1 MQEPRLRS
9 RSAAKVLMGNRR
21 HVQVQLLG
29 EVVRITEKQRS
40 AIKKTGAF
48 TSQRVVRASTCGPIN
63 HSPLQSA
70 ASGTRPAPVHSS
82 RGDAKPS
89 KRVLKDRSA
98 AV

>member
-21 HVQVQLLG
+21 HVQVKLLG

-40 AIKKTGAF
+40 AIEKTVPSPRSG
-48 TSQRVVRASTCGPIN
+48 SSERAPCGSIN

-70 ASGTRPAPVHSS
+70 ASGTRPAPVRSS

-89 KRVLKDRSA
+89 KRVLKDRSV